1 MQPLHRYGLISLFDG
16 CASVHDLIT
25 EATGVTPTVF
35 IAAENDPDIRQY
47 VGAKNRWNTDGE
59 WFCKG
64 TSYYRYL
71 TDVDQLVDNGG
82 AVLKQALDIAPD
94 IPYIVIAGS
103 PCQDLTTIGKL
114 KGALGLAGT
123 RSIHFYTFHLTVHYL
138 QQALSPH
145 KVIYVLENAA
155 SMKAEYRQAI
165 QLVLGIAGASRNC
178 ANGTLVSTLSH
189 NEGGTSSPTQDTPA
203 SHRRRYSMGPA
214 MDLHRTTH
222 CQPKAPAAPNC

>member
-1 MQPLHRYGLISLFDG
+1 MPNPMGQAYPTRHNQHGTTHQSDNRKARAEGTTEPTSREELQYHQRDLPEREIPMQPLHRYGLISLFDG

-25 EATGVTPTVF
+25 EAAGVTPTVF

-47 VGAKNRWNTDGE
+47 VGARNKWNTDGE

-123 RSIHFYTFHLTVHYL
+123 RSFTLLHLSSH
-138 QQALSPH
+138 SP
-145 KVIYVLENAA
+145 LPAA
-155 SMKAEYRQAI
+155 STI
-165 QLVLGIAGASRNC
+165 
-178 ANGTLVSTLSH
+178 T
-189 NEGGTSSPTQDTPA
+189 TQGHLCT
-203 SHRRRYSMGPA
+203 
-214 MDLHRTTH
+214 
-222 CQPKAPAAPNC
+222 